1 MILSRAV
8 PILTASNL
16 RSSTEGY
23 CRRFGLD
30 LLMDHGCIVTLG
42 MTGRSAQF
50 NLMER
55 DETALMNP
63 IASLQ
68 VDDVDQALETSLLLG
83 SRLCMN

>member
-1 MILSRAV
+1 
-8 PILTASNL
+8 
-16 RSSTEGY
+16 
-23 CRRFGLD
+23 
-30 LLMDHGCIVTLG
+30 